1 MNKQR
6 FVKITAE
13 TNEALMEQL
22 NDLATEDYFNVR
34 FMSETSAILDY
45 VVPLVM
51 PVELDYETDDPDVLE
66 MPFNTNT
73 NDNPSFA

>member
-1 MNKQR
+1 
-6 FVKITAE
+6 VKVTAE

-22 NDLATEDYFNVR
+22 NELATEEYFSIR
-34 FMSETSAILDY
+34 FIDETSAILDY
-45 VVPLVM
+45 VVTLVM
-51 PVELDYETDDPDVLE
+51 PVELEYETDDPDVLE